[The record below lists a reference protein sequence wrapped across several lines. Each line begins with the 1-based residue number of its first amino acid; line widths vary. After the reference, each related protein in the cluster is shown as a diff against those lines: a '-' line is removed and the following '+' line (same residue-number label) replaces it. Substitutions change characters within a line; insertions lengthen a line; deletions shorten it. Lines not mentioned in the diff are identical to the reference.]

1 MTVEFR
7 LLGEVEATVD
17 GAPVMIGFAQ
27 LRCLLAVLL
36 VEANHIVSADQL
48 LDRAWRPHRKPHR
61 PRDAVHQRI
70 ALVRKALV
78 PVPGVSIT
86 THAAGY
92 QLVVDP
98 ELVDLHRFQALVGQA
113 RASQDDD
120 SAVTLFTQALGL
132 RRGEPL
138 AGVTD
143 TAWVSSVRARLLQQC
158 HAAELDLTDIRLR
171 LGHHATLLAEL
182 PDRVERHPLDERL
195 AGQYL
200 LALYRSGRQAD
211 ALARYEQVRHRLAD
225 ELGVDPSSPLQ
236 QLHQRI
242 LHAAPDLTVPTHVTE
257 PVTTLPV
264 PRQLPAP
271 PRLFTGRTTELAQ
284 LDATLDEHTDTSG
297 TVVLSAIGGTGGIGK
312 TWLALHWAHAHLDR
326 FPDGQLHVNLR
337 GFDPVGQPVSPGTA
351 VRGFLDS
358 LGVAPAA
365 IPVDLDAQ
373 TGLYRSL
380 VAGRRML
387 IVLDNARDTGQVTP
401 LLPGSPTCTVL
412 VTSRHHL
419 GGLVTAHG
427 ARRVDLD
434 VLPEREARQLLA
446 RHLGP
451 DRVTAEPEA
460 VDELVARCAGLPLA
474 LGIVAARATRH
485 PDFPLAVLADEL
497 RDRSGRLDALDPGD
511 PQASLRVV
519 LSWSHHALSEAA
531 SDAFGLLGLAP
542 GADIGLPAAAS
553 LFARPPAASQALL
566 NELEDASLVQRHTP
580 DRYRMHDLVRLYAT
594 EHHSPT
600 ERDAALRRVLDFYV
614 HTAHAADRLLDP
626 RRPAVR
632 LDAPVPGTRHHEPR
646 DMPAAIV
653 WFEVERHN
661 LLAAQQT
668 ARTHAW
674 HLAVW
679 QLAWVLVNFHVR
691 RGHRHDD
698 RAVWQVAVDA
708 AAHLPD
714 PAAGIRAHRYLGRA
728 CTELGCHDDAS
739 LHLRQALILAERHQ
753 DAAEQALAHH
763 QLARSWE
770 RREDNGRALAHAT
783 RALELCRTLGRPAWE
798 ADALNGVG
806 WHAARLGD
814 YDTARVHCQAA
825 LTLHRRHHDVDGEAD
840 TLDSLG
846 YIDHHTGHHHR
857 AVDHYRQA
865 LTLFRGLGN
874 TYESAA
880 TLDRLGH
887 PHVALGEYEQART
900 VWREAAELY
909 RTQRRDTD
917 AEHVQSQ
924 LDILDQ
930 GTAEGGAGSPEA
942 HGITGSAVSR
952 FESVRA
958 KNGVSANN

>member
-7 LLGEVEATVD
+7 VLGEVEATVD
-17 GAPVMIGFAQ
+17 GAPIMIGFAQ
-27 LRCLLAVLL
+27 LRGLLAVLL
-36 VEANHIVSADQL
+36 VEANHIVSVDQL
-48 LDRAWRPHRKPHR
+48 LDRAWRPHRTPRR

-78 PVPGVSIT
+78 TIPGVTIT

-98 ELVDLHRFQALVGQA
+98 ELVDLHRFQALVNRA

-120 SAVTLFTQALGL
+120 RAVTLFTQALGL

-138 AGVTD
+138 TGVTD
-143 TAWVSSVRARLLQQC
+143 TAWVNSARATLLQQC
-158 HAAELDLTDIRLR
+158 HAAELDLTDIHLR
-171 LGHHATLLAEL
+171 LGQHATLLADL
-182 PDRVERHPLDERL
+182 SDRVERHPLDERL

-211 ALARYEQVRHRLAD
+211 ALVRYEQLRHRLAD

-242 LHAAPDLTVPTHVTE
+242 LHAAPDLAVPTPVPE
-257 PVTTLPV
+257 PVTKPLV

-271 PRLFTGRTTELAQ
+271 PRLFTGRTAELAQ
-284 LDATLDEHTDTSG
+284 LGATLDEQADTSG
-297 TVVLSAIGGTGGIGK
+297 TVVITAIDGTGGIGK

-337 GFDPVGQPVSPGTA
+337 GFDPIGQPVSPIA
-351 VRGFLDS
+351 AMRGFLDG

-373 TGLYRSL
+373 IGLYRSL

-427 ARRVDLD
+427 AHRVDLD
-434 VLPEREARQLLA
+434 VLGDREARQLLA
-446 RHLGP
+446 RHLGH

-460 VDELVARCAGLPLA
+460 IDELVACCAGLPLA

-485 PDFPLAVLADEL
+485 PEFPLAVLANEL

-511 PQASLRVV
+511 PQATLRVV

-531 SDAFGLLGLAP
+531 AAAFGLLGLAP
-542 GADIGLPAAAS
+542 GPDIGLPAAAS
-553 LFARPPAASQALL
+553 LLAQPDTTTQALL
-566 NELEDASLVQRHTP
+566 NELEDASLIQRHTP

-600 ERDAALRRVLDFYV
+600 ERDAALRRVLDFYL
-614 HTAHAADRLLDP
+614 HTAHTADHLLDP
-626 RRPAVR
+626 HRPAVL
-632 LDAPVPGTRHHEPR
+632 LDASAPGTHPHEPR
-646 DMPAAIV
+646 DMLAAMA
-653 WFEVERHN
+653 WFEVEHHN
-661 LLAAQQT
+661 LLAAQQS
-668 ARTHAW
+668 ARTHEW
-674 HLAVW
+674 HTTVW
-679 QLAWVLVNFHVR
+679 QLAWVLANFHLR

-698 RAVWQVAVDA
+698 RAAWRAAVDA
-708 AAHLPD
+708 AADLPD
-714 PAAGIRAHRYLGRA
+714 PTAGIRAHRYLGRA
-728 CTELGCHDDAS
+728 CIELGCHDAAS
-739 LHLRQALILAERHQ
+739 RHLRQALVLAERHH

-763 QLARSWE
+763 QLARAWE
-770 RREDNGRALAHAT
+770 QREDNR
-783 RALELCRTLGRPAWE
+783 RALEHATCALDLCRTLGRPGWE

-814 YDTARVHCQAA
+814 YDTARAHCQAA
-825 LTLHRRHHDVDGEAD
+825 LTLHRRYHDADGEAD

-857 AVDHYRQA
+857 AIDHYRQA

-887 PHVALGEYEQART
+887 PHVALGQYEQART
-900 VWREAAELY
+900 VWREAADLY
-909 RTQRRDTD
+909 RKQRRDTD

-924 LDILDQ
+924 LDILDKRA
-930 GTAEGGAGSPEA
+930 AEDDADSPEA
-942 HGITGSAVSR
+942 DHR
-952 FESVRA
+952 FRRISI
-958 KNGVSANN
+958 

>member
-17 GAPVMIGFAQ
+17 GAPVMIGFGQ

-36 VEANHIVSADQL
+36 VEANHIVSVDQL
-48 LDRAWRPHRKPHR
+48 LDRAWRPQRRPHR
-61 PRDAVHQRI
+61 PRDAVHQRM
-70 ALVRKALV
+70 ALVRKALAT
-78 PVPGVSIT
+78 VPGVTIT

-98 ELVDLHRFQALVGQA
+98 ELVDLHRFQALVKQA
-113 RASQDDD
+113 RGSQDDD

-138 AGVTD
+138 GGVTD
-143 TAWVSSVRARLLQQC
+143 TAWVSSVRARLSQQC
-158 HAAELDLTDIRLR
+158 HAAELDLTDIHLR

-182 PDRVERHPLDERL
+182 SDRVERHPLDERL

-211 ALARYEQVRHRLAD
+211 ALARYEQLRHRLAD

-242 LHAAPDLTVPTHVTE
+242 LHAAPDLAVPTSVTE
-257 PVTTLPV
+257 PAVARPVV

-271 PRLFTGRTTELAQ
+271 PRLFTGRATELAL
-284 LDATLDEHTDTSG
+284 LDATLDERTETSG
-297 TVVLSAIGGTGGIGK
+297 TVVTAAIGGTGGIGK

-337 GFDPVGQPVSPGTA
+337 GFDPTGQPVSPITA

-387 IVLDNARDTGQVTP
+387 IVLDNARDTAQVTP

-427 ARRVDLD
+427 ARSVDLD

-446 RHLGP
+446 RHLGG

-460 VDELVARCAGLPLA
+460 TDELVARCAGLPLA

-485 PDFPLAVLADEL
+485 PGFPLAVLADEL

-511 PQASLRVV
+511 PQATLRVV

-531 SDAFGLLGLAP
+531 ADAFGLLGLAP
-542 GADIGLPAAAS
+542 GPDIGLAAAAS
-553 LFARPPAASQALL
+553 LFARSDTATQALL
-566 NELEDASLVQRHTP
+566 NELEDASLVQRHAP
-580 DRYRMHDLVRLYAT
+580 GRYRMHDLVRLYAT
-594 EHHSPT
+594 EHHSAG
-600 ERDAALRRVLDFYV
+600 ERDTALRRVLDFYV
-614 HTAHAADRLLDP
+614 HTAQVADHLLDP
-626 RRPAVR
+626 HRPAVR
-632 LDAPVPGTRHHEPR
+632 LDAPVPGTRPHGPR
-646 DMPAAIV
+646 DMPAAMA
-653 WFEVERHN
+653 WFEAERHN

-679 QLAWVLVNFHVR
+679 QLAWVLANFHVR

-698 RAVWQVAVDA
+698 RAVWQFAVDA

-714 PAAGIRAHRYLGRA
+714 PTAGVRAHRYLGRA
-728 CTELGCHDDAS
+728 CTELGCHEDAS
-739 LHLRQALILAERHQ
+739 WHLRQALFLAERHQ

-763 QLARSWE
+763 QLARAWE
-770 RREDNGRALAHAT
+770 RRGDDSRALEHAT
-783 RALELCRTLGRPAWE
+783 RALDLCRTLGRPAWE

-814 YDTARVHCQAA
+814 YDTARAHCQAA
-825 LTLHRRHHDVDGEAD
+825 LTLHRHHHDVDGEAD

-857 AVDHYRQA
+857 AIDHYRQA
-865 LTLFRGLGN
+865 LTLLRGLGN

-887 PHVALGEYEQART
+887 PHVALGQYEQART

-924 LDILDQ
+924 LDTLD
-930 GTAEGGAGSPEA
+930 GT
-942 HGITGSAVSR
+942 TGSDESR
-952 FESVRA
+952 YELERARNGVRA
-958 KNGVSANN
+958 NT